1 MTHPLPADLL
11 ANCDGFF
18 ICVARYMN
26 DVTNDIFWTGILL
39 TFCVLLFTATSPF
52 GTTRA
57 FGYAGVVGLL
67 GAMWLAILNLMAWWV
82 ASAFIIVGG
91 IGFVALIMREK

>member
-11 ANCDGFF
+11 ANCNGFF
-18 ICVARYMN
+18 ICIARYMN
-26 DVTNDIFWTGILL
+26 DVTNDIFWTGMLL
-39 TFCVLLFTATSPF
+39 TFSVLLFTATSAF

-67 GAMWLAILNLMAWWV
+67 GAMWLAILGLMAWWV
-82 ASAFIIVGG
+82 ASAFILVGG
-91 IGFVALIMREK
+91 IGLVVLIMREK